1 LRKIKPLNLMQ
12 HFNRWW
18 LSIWCVHRKN
28 FFSVF
33 YVTRDKKKRKEKI
46 VSKKRM
52 FIWSFCSMFVEH
64 DSLKLSHVRQSFDF
78 EIGVRWKERRICFVL
93 FPILLK
99 FSIKKCLLCCFSERI
114 HIIGKRC
121 FFIFHCLNKLICSTS
136 MKVLFWCCLN

>member
-1 LRKIKPLNLMQ
+1 MQ

-78 EIGVRWKERRICFVL
+78 EIGVRWKDLICFVL
-93 FPILLK
+93 FCFQSSLSFLQEVFTLLLLRTNTCYSCDVASSK
-99 FSIKKCLLCCFSERI
+99 LRRSRTTFNKSLVNFTLIAASHIKLRKA
-114 HIIGKRC
+114 
-121 FFIFHCLNKLICSTS
+121 
-136 MKVLFWCCLN
+136 